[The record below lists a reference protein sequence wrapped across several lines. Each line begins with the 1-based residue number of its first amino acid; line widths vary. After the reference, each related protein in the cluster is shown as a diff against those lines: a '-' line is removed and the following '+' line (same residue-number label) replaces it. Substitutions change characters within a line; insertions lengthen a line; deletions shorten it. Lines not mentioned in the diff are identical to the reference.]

1 MAGLTFGAVTSVL
14 TPTRHG
20 KGKSKSYLAEPS
32 NIDGKALMVYVVYV
46 VYVVHENRELNPCV
60 LNLARRLAKQGLMA
74 FVPDALLPLGGY

>member
-1 MAGLTFGAVTSVL
+1 VAGLTFGAVTSVL

-32 NIDGKALMVYVVYV
+32 NIDGKALMVYVV
-46 VYVVHENRELNPCV
+46 HENRELNPCV
-60 LNLARRLAKQGLMA
+60 LNVARRLVKQGLIA

>member
-1 MAGLTFGAVTSVL
+1 VAGLTFGAVTSVL

-46 VYVVHENRELNPCV
+46 VHENRELNPCV
-60 LNLARRLAKQGLMA
+60 LNVARRLAKQGLMA

>member
-32 NIDGKALMVYVVYV
+32 NIDGKALMVYVV
-46 VYVVHENRELNPCV
+46 HENRELNPCV
-60 LNLARRLAKQGLMA
+60 LNVARRLAKQGLMA